1 MKRRARSSELGLT
14 LLEAA
19 LLIAIIGGA
28 LAAFFPVFFRELQT
42 SKIDEASTNL
52 ELLHQLTESYFSSS
66 FEDEEG
72 MIRENCLPPSAGP
85 TPEKP
90 SATRVPFPADA
101 ESEDESLGIFAA
113 IGFDPGAVR
122 YRYSIVTHHPGC
134 GLERRDQGPDIE
146 FIAEGD
152 LDDDGALSLFIRGA
166 AIDEDG
172 KLSPYGP
179 LRVRDRVE

>member
-1 MKRRARSSELGLT
+1 MSRRARSKELGLT

-19 LLIAIIGGA
+19 LLFAIIGGA
-28 LAAFFPVFFRELQT
+28 LAAFVPVFFRELNT
-42 SKIDEASTNL
+42 SKVAEASANL
-52 ELLHQLTESYFSSS
+52 ELLHQLTESYFNTS

-72 MIRENCLPPSAGP
+72 IVREGCLPPSAGP
-85 TPEKP
+85 IPEKP
-90 SATRVPFPADA
+90 SPTRVPLELDP
-101 ESEDESLGIFAA
+101 ESEDESIRIFAA
-113 IGFDPGAVR
+113 LGFDPGEVR

-152 LDDDGALSLFIRGA
+152 LDDDGAFSLFIRGA
-166 AIDEDG
+166 AIDEEG
-172 KLSPYGP
+172 KLSPLGP